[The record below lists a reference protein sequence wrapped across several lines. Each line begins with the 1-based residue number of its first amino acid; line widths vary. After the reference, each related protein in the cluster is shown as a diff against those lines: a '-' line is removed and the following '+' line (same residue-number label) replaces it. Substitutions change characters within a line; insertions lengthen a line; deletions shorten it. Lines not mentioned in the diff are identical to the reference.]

1 MTSTWRAGFE
11 TQRAE
16 LSGVALP
23 VEGSFP
29 DWLRGTYLVNGPG
42 EFEVGGRPLE
52 HWFDPL
58 AMLRRFRLV
67 DGAVDYTNRFV
78 RSEDFRVARE
88 AGRVRSPFPGT
99 PADRSAPGRLRQAL
113 TGAYPDN
120 PIIGVVRMAG
130 EYLAVTESPV
140 GLRFDPETLETT
152 GRRDLTAGL
161 DCDLTLG
168 HAHYDPSDGAG
179 AFWSLGASYG
189 RESAYTL
196 FRRPDGGRPEAKT
209 RLVFDD
215 HPPYVHAL
223 ALTERFAVVPEPPF
237 GVDLRSLL
245 FGAPWGRTFLD
256 AFAPR
261 DAPARFH
268 VVDRGSGERV
278 AAVGAD
284 PFFVY
289 HFANAHEADGE
300 VVVDCVAFPDERAVT
315 GLTLRNLRSDDPD
328 LPRGDLVRYRLPLSG
343 GRADRTTLRE
353 GPVEFPAIGYRRYNG
368 RPYRYAY
375 LVATDRGSLPTAVVK
390 VDVGSGTERAW
401 REPGSHPGEAVFV
414 PAPDPDAEDDGVLLS
429 VVLDADA
436 DRSELVC
443 LDAREMEPLA
453 RAALPHRLP
462 FGFHGQFYAD
472 RDPVRSVA

>member
-1 MTSTWRAGFE
+1 MANTWRAGFE
-11 TQRAE
+11 TQRE
-16 LSGVALP
+16 EVAGASLP

-29 DWLRGTYLVNGPG
+29 AWLEGTYLANGPG
-42 EFEVGGRPLE
+42 EFEVGGRSLE
-52 HWFDPL
+52 HWFDAL
-58 AMLRRFRLV
+58 AMLRRFRIA
-67 DGAVDYTNRFV
+67 DGAVEYTNRYV

-88 AGRVRSPFPGT
+88 GGRLRSPFPGT
-99 PADRSAPGRLRQAL
+99 PADRSALGRLRGAL

-120 PIIGVVRMAG
+120 PAIGVARMDG

-140 GLRFDPETLETT
+140 GLRFDPETLETNS
-152 GRRDLTAGL
+152 RRDLTAGL
-161 DCDLTLG
+161 DCDLALG
-168 HAHYDPSDGAG
+168 HAHYDPREE
-179 AFWSLGASYG
+179 AFWSLGVSYG

-196 FRRPDGGRPEAKT
+196 FRRPEGGPPEART

-215 HPPYVHAL
+215 HPPYVHAF

-245 FGAPWGRTFLD
+245 LGVPRGRTFLD
-256 AFAPR
+256 AFGPR

-268 VVDRGSGERV
+268 VLDRESGERV
-278 AAVGAD
+278 APVRTD

-289 HFANAHEADGE
+289 HFANAFEADDG
-300 VVVDCVAFPDERAVT
+300 VVLDCVAFPDGNAVT
-315 GLTLRNLRSDDPD
+315 GLTLENLRSDDPD

-353 GPVEFPAIGYRRYNG
+353 GPVEFPTIHYRRYNA

-375 LVATDRGSLPTAVVK
+375 LAATERGSLPTAVVK
-390 VDVGSGTERAW
+390 VDVESGTEGVW
-401 REPGSHPGEAVFV
+401 REPGTHPGEAVFV
-414 PAPDPDAEDDGVLLS
+414 PAPDPGTEDDGVLLT

-443 LDAREMEPLA
+443 LDARGLEPLA
-453 RAALPHRLP
+453 RARLPHRLP
-462 FGFHGQFYAD
+462 FAFHGQFYAD

>member
-1 MTSTWRAGFE
+1 MSNTWRAGFE

-16 LSGVALP
+16 LAGEPLP
-23 VEGSFP
+23 VEGSIP
-29 DWLRGTYLVNGPG
+29 DWLRGTYFQNGPG
-42 EFEVGGRPLE
+42 QFEVGGRPLV

-58 AMLRRFRLV
+58 AMLRRFRV
-67 DGAVDYTNRFV
+67 ADGAVEYSNRYV

-99 PADRSAPGRLRQAL
+99 PSDRSPLGHVREAL
-113 TGAYPDN
+113 TGTYPDN
-120 PIIGVVRMAG
+120 PSIGVTRLDD
-130 EYLAVTESPV
+130 EHLAVTESPV

-161 DCDLTLG
+161 DCDITLG
-168 HAHYDPSDGAG
+168 HTHYDPEEE
-179 AFWSLGASYG
+179 AFWSLGLSYG
-189 RESAYTL
+189 RKSAYTL
-196 FRRPDGGRPEAKT
+196 FRRPEGGPPTAKT

-215 HPPYVHAL
+215 HPPYVHAF
-223 ALTERFAVVPEPPF
+223 ALTERFAVVPEAPF

-245 FGAPWGRTFLD
+245 LGALRGRTFLD
-256 AFAPR
+256 AFGPR

-268 VVDRGSGERV
+268 VLDRGSGERV
-278 AAVGAD
+278 GSIETD

-289 HFANAHEADGE
+289 HFANAHEADGD
-300 VVVDCVAFPDERAVT
+300 VVVDCVAFPDGRAVT
-315 GLTLRNLRSDDPD
+315 GLTLENLRSDDPD

-353 GPVEFPAIGYRRYNG
+353 GPVEFPTIHYRRYNG

-375 LVATDRGSLPTAVVK
+375 LAATDRGSLPTAVVK
-390 VDVGSGTERAW
+390 VDVEDGTERVW
-401 REPGSHPGEAVFV
+401 REPGTHPGEAIFV
-414 PAPDPDAEDDGVLLS
+414 PAPEPDAEDDGVLLS

-436 DRSELVC
+436 GRSEFVC
-443 LDAREMEPLA
+443 LDARGMEPLA
-453 RAALPHRLP
+453 RAPLPHRLP

-472 RDPVRSVA
+472 RDPTRSMA